1 MIASPSPDPDLRL
14 VNHQTQP
21 NVIIIITIK
30 QTKSFRSYFKLTIFI
45 NGFLFNRGFYF
56 IRFSVSV
63 PHRIVDCWQEAGPV
77 RGHPRNFSVS
87 TSRILMRWLA
97 TLLTSPGNQQS
108 PSSRIL
114 ESRPKLCPECAGLCN
129 GWSGPH
135 LVIVSLLNTKYPGSH
150 VLNLGVDM
158 SHYVLKCKVIYWRR
172 PGPSTPLLSLTQA
185 DR

>member
-30 QTKSFRSYFKLTIFI
+30 QTKSFRSNFKLTIFI
-45 NGFLFNRGFYF
+45 NGFPFNRGSYF
-56 IRFSVSV
+56 IRFSLSV
-63 PHRIVDCWQEAGPV
+63 PHRIVDCWQEPGPV
-77 RGHPRNFSVS
+77 RGQPRNFSAS

-114 ESRPKLCPECAGLCN
+114 DSAANNP
-129 GWSGPH
+129 S
-135 LVIVSLLNTKYPGSH
+135 
-150 VLNLGVDM
+150 VLNNHREDP
-158 SHYVLKCKVIYWRR
+158 YW
-172 PGPSTPLLSLTQA
+172 GPISRLLTVFRLLFSIVWK
-185 DR
+185 R

>member
-30 QTKSFRSYFKLTIFI
+30 QTKSFRSNFKLTIFI
-45 NGFLFNRGFYF
+45 NGFPFNRGSYF
-56 IRFSVSV
+56 IRFSLSV
-63 PHRIVDCWQEAGPV
+63 PHRIVDCWQEPGPV
-77 RGHPRNFSVS
+77 RGQPRNFSAS

-114 ESRPKLCPECAGLCN
+114 DSAASIDPWVYKPTRAFSWLKVRTSAFTFKT
-129 GWSGPH
+129 
-135 LVIVSLLNTKYPGSH
+135 LLRDFTKH
-150 VLNLGVDM
+150 
-158 SHYVLKCKVIYWRR
+158 
-172 PGPSTPLLSLTQA
+172 
-185 DR
+185 